1 MQKIVYKLIIAIL
14 IFILS
19 AGYFISN
26 IKETSYTG
34 KVETTE
40 MSEASF
46 PTISMLRGD
55 KEINLLHGYG
65 QELDNFGIRQE
76 ITPLDNNKS
85 IDFIINTYS
94 NKIIRIEYEVKDKAD
109 SIIISSG
116 EVDSPKID
124 ETGRQRISLKLD
136 TELSQGMDF
145 MLKLRLVNED
155 GKKFVFFT
163 TVKFTRGDKFAENYK
178 FAEKFWN
185 ASLNKNDEKA
195 IKPYLETNGSMDNAN
210 FAYVNIHSSYEL
222 VTWGRIQLEAL
233 IEPVVTITENTEN
246 VSGIVYKYIAKTAGE
261 APNYYS
267 VREYYRIN
275 RFENTTYL
283 LAYERRAEEIYNP
296 EKTSVSKSQLKL
308 GITGKPETGYSL
320 DKESKFLAFE
330 RERAVWYYETKENKL
345 KRIFSFIENDFLDER
360 TYYDSHGIKVLRM
373 ENSGDFYFIAYGYMN
388 RGVYEGKTGI
398 VLYKYLR
405 EDDRI
410 EEQAYIPVNLP
421 AQFFEKGLS
430 EFSFVSAEQ
439 FFYFSL
445 YDKIYSYSLIKR
457 KLSVMAE
464 NVSGGSYLTIAENN
478 HVIWQET
485 PDNIKVKKLVI
496 MDLETRRRTEINAE
510 EGEILGLLGKISG
523 NFVYGI
529 AYEKDIISGK
539 DGNITIPYK
548 KLVISNING
557 KSLKNYERKKIYITG
572 INIVNDTVEL
582 ERVKKQ
588 DGKLIG
594 IKTDHILNNDIKQSA
609 EISVVDRR
617 TDKYLTE
624 YYLTLP
630 YGLNLEKIPDISGS
644 TLSTVITR
652 DLTIRL
658 GEDNKEYNDKYFAN
672 TAGEFTEASH
682 KASDMIKLADKYM
695 GYVLDM
701 AGNLVWERGKISA
714 SAEADD
720 IDVDYIYEE
729 DDSIH
734 SAIRLFLTAKG
745 IYISTED
752 LNKENNA
759 VAVLKSQQ
767 EVIPVNL
774 LGVDFNNIFYYIDR
788 GNPIIAMRDDKTAVL
803 ITAYTP
809 QNIEIMDVK
818 TGKKSLMDKKEA
830 EKMFKEAGNIFIS
843 ALN

>member
-116 EVDSPKID
+116 EVDSPEID
-124 ETGRQRISLKLD
+124 GTGRQRISLKLD

-163 TVKFTRGDKFAENYK
+163 TVKFTRGDKFVENYK

-185 ASLNKNDEKA
+185 ASLSKTDEKA

-222 VTWGRIQLEAL
+222 VTWGKIQLEAL
-233 IEPVVTITENTEN
+233 TEPVVTITENTEN
-246 VSGIVYKYIAKTAGE
+246 VSGIVYKYIAKTTGE

-345 KRIFSFIENDFLDER
+345 KRIFSFIGNDFLDER

-373 ENSGDFYFIAYGYMN
+373 EDGGDFYFIAYGYMN

-485 PDNIKVKKLVI
+485 PDNTKVKKLVI

-594 IKTDHILNNDIKQSA
+594 IKTDHILNNDIKQST

-672 TAGEFTEASH
+672 IAGEFTEASH

-745 IYISTED
+745 IYISTKD